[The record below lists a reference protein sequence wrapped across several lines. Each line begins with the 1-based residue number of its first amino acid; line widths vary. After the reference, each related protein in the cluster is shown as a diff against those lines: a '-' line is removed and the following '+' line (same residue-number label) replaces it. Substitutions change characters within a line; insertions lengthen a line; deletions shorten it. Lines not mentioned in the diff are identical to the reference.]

1 MATSHAC
8 NFAVCAVN
16 PRTHE
21 RQLVAHAF
29 WGINFP
35 TKQCTLTS
43 TSGPARTSGS
53 LGSALGPNASSQG
66 AGGCAQCQGWISS
79 TACHRRWRRRIW
91 RRSPPPLPLCPPC
104 PGRPRHCHVRA
115 VDGNEPPWPAPCRS
129 SMLIDGSSHQAVS
142 PCIDTDQTVASARCP
157 VAHASPAF
165 CCRRPP
171 TERVD
176 TCGAAHNAGAINW
189 GSAATA
195 PAR

>member
-29 WGINFP
+29 WGINYP

-91 RRSPPPLPLCPPC
+91 LIWRRSPPPSASVSALPRPASALARQGGRRQRTPLARSLPLQHADRWLKPPSC
-104 PGRPRHCHVRA
+104 LSLYRHRPDCRVCSLPGSTR
-115 VDGNEPPWPAPCRS
+115 
-129 SMLIDGSSHQAVS
+129 Q
-142 PCIDTDQTVASARCP
+142 PCILLP
-157 VAHASPAF
+157 
-165 CCRRPP
+165 PP
-171 TERVD
+171 THR
-176 TCGAAHNAGAINW
+176 
-189 GSAATA
+189 
-195 PAR
+195 AR